1 MPEAVANM
9 LPRGEPPERGGMSKL
24 GTLVDTKSETFEK
37 NTEAFSG
44 LVDELRGCFAEARR
58 GGGQKAQRRHKERGK
73 LPVRERIERLLDP
86 GTAFLELSPLA
97 AHGMYDGRVPAA
109 GIVTGVGRVSGREVM
124 VVANDATV
132 KGGTYYPMTVKK
144 HLRAQEIAEQN
155 YLPCIY
161 LVDSGGAFLP
171 LQDEV
176 FPDREHFGRI
186 FYNQAQMSA
195 RGIPQ
200 VAAVMGSCTAG
211 GAYVPAMSDEVI
223 IVKGTGTI
231 FLGGPPLVKAA
242 TGEEVTPDE
251 LGGAEVHTRHSGV
264 ADHFAEN
271 DEHALAIVRSI
282 IENLNREKS
291 VPWTVEEPEE
301 PLYDPGELYGIVPS
315 DYRQGYDVREVI
327 ARTVDGSRLHEFKPL
342 YGETLVCGFARIM
355 GHPVGILANN
365 GILFSES
372 ALKGA
377 HFIELCSSRGIPL
390 VFLQNITGFMVGRE
404 YEAGG
409 IAKDGAKMVMAV
421 ANAGVPKFTVIVGGS
436 FGAGNYGMCGRAYSP
451 RLLWMWPNARI
462 SVMGGQQAANVL
474 LTVQEESLR
483 REDKEMTD
491 EEREDFK
498 APILEKYEDEGNP
511 YHSTARL
518 WDDGIID
525 PVDTRMVLA
534 LGLSAAANAPAEET
548 RYGIFRM

>member
-1 MPEAVANM
+1 MA
-9 LPRGEPPERGGMSKL
+9 KL
-24 GTLVDTKSETFEK
+24 RSHADPKSEVFRRNAEAFEK
-37 NTEAFSG
+37 LLG
-44 LVDELRGCFAEARR
+44 ELRDRSAEARR
-58 GGGQKAQRRHKERGK
+58 GGGEKAQRRHKERGK
-73 LPVRERIERLLDP
+73 LPVRDRVEGLLDP
-86 GTAFLELSPLA
+86 GAAFLELSPLA
-97 AHGMYDGRVPAA
+97 AYGMYDGNVPAA
-109 GIVTGVGRVSGREVM
+109 GIVTGIGRIAGREV
-124 VVANDATV
+124 VIVANDATV

-144 HLRAQEIAEQN
+144 HLRAQEIAEEN
-155 YLPCIY
+155 HLPCVY

-176 FPDREHFGRI
+176 FPDRDHFGRI
-186 FYNQAQMSA
+186 FYNQARMSA
-195 RGIPQ
+195 TGIPQ
-200 VAAVMGSCTAG
+200 IAAVMGSCTAG
-211 GAYVPAMSDEVI
+211 GAYVPAMSDEVV

-242 TGEEVTPDE
+242 TGEEVTAEE
-251 LGGAEVHTRHSGV
+251 LGGAEVHTRRSGV
-264 ADHFAEN
+264 ADHFAED
-271 DEHALAIVRSI
+271 DEHALAIVRSVVK
-282 IENLNREKS
+282 NLNTKKEP
-291 VPWTVEEPEE
+291 PWTVEEPEE
-301 PLYDPGELYGIVPS
+301 PLYDPSELYGIVPA

-327 ARTVDGSRLHEFKPL
+327 ARVVDGSRLHEFKPL
-342 YGETLVCGFARIM
+342 YGETLVCGFARIF

-377 HFIELCSSRGIPL
+377 HFIELCCSRGIPL

-451 RLLWMWPNARI
+451 RFLWTWPNART

-474 LTVQEESLR
+474 LTVREENLA
-483 REDKEMTD
+483 REGKEMTK
-491 EEREDFK
+491 EEREEFRR
-498 APILEKYEDEGNP
+498 PILDKYEQEGNP

-518 WDDGIID
+518 WDDGVID
-525 PVDTRMVLA
+525 PADTRMTLA
-534 LGLSAAANAPAEET
+534 LGLSVAANAPVEGT
-548 RYGIFRM
+548 SFGIFRM